1 MIPAPIP
8 EDRQNFSHLADS
20 NSEVGSISTGVNQ
33 ASIVSGE
40 GIGRT
45 RRLRQRDA
53 PRLAGKW
60 ISAGIYQGPVQ
71 QVVGRVGEAKGE
83 LGGGW
88 REVCRCLAQAVGIA
102 NTATPLRV
110 GSVDWDRVL
119 DGLPGRVRDGD
130 PNGFGTVVLDSREGG
145 RSRASQGKNGGC
157 SRGDDMHD
165 DDRRLSLRWRG

>member
-1 MIPAPIP
+1 MIPAPIS
-8 EDRQNFSHLADS
+8 EDRQNFWHLADS

-33 ASIVSGE
+33 ASVISGE

-88 REVCRCLAQAVGIA
+88 TGIGYWTGCQVEFVMVIQTVSGQLFWTVA
-102 NTATPLRV
+102 KAAEAEPAKARMADVAEAMICMMTI
-110 GSVDWDRVL
+110 
-119 DGLPGRVRDGD
+119 GD
-130 PNGFGTVVLDSREGG
+130 
-145 RSRASQGKNGGC
+145 
-157 SRGDDMHD
+157 
-165 DDRRLSLRWRG
+165 